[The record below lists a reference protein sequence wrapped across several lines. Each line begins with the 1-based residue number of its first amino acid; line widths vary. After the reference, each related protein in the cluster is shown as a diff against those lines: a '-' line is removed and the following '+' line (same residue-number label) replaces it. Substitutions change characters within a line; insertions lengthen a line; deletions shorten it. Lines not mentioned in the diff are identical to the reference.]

1 MSRADRRYVLL
12 LLAPAALF
20 LVVFV
25 AWPLLNLFRDSLYE
39 VALMTPGE
47 RAFVGLDNFHK
58 ALTSSRVGGAALRA
72 LGFTLIALSAE
83 FTPGFGMALLFN
95 SLGRRSELLRTLI
108 LFPPIVAGLLWRFLL
123 IDNFGIVNHILH
135 DLGLLTAPSD
145 IAWLGDRDIVLF
157 AVALAYVTISLPL
170 AIWLLASFMES
181 VPSELEDAARVDGC
195 SRLTALLRV
204 IVPVTAGGIV
214 VTAIFCFLASW
225 NEFLFALLLTSVKA
239 RTAPI
244 VIAGLKTQYGLNWGP
259 MTAVATLYSLPVIV
273 FSLFMQRRIV
283 AGMTMGAV
291 KG

>member
-1 MSRADRRYVLL
+1 MIPYISIAI
-12 LLAPAALF
+12 PF
-20 LVVFV
+20 F
-25 AWPLLNLFRDSLYE
+25 
-39 VALMTPGE
+39 ALM
-47 RAFVGLDNFHK
+47 RSFR
-58 ALTSSRVGGAALRA
+58 LTD
-72 LGFTLIALSAE
+72 T
-83 FTPGFGMALLFN
+83 
-95 SLGRRSELLRTLI
+95 
-108 LFPPIVAGLLWRFLL
+108 W
-123 IDNFGIVNHILH
+123 
-135 DLGLLTAPSD
+135 
-145 IAWLGDRDIVLF
+145 F
-157 AVALAYVTISLPL
+157 AVALAHVTISLPL